1 MKLIGRSIITYY
13 KLEMMRDMG
22 ETHFNYVEMCS
33 GSKEEIIRLVILF
46 MGIIVTSFEIL
57 RELDN
62 YIANSNEENTAYMKI
77 MVDYAKKMSEKD
89 H

>member
-22 ETHFNYVEMCS
+22 ETHFNYVEMCT
-33 GSKEEIIRLVILF
+33 GDKEEIIRLAIMF

-62 YIANSNEENTAYMKI
+62 YISNSG
-77 MVDYAKKMSEKD
+77 
-89 H
+89 

>member
-1 MKLIGRSIITYY
+1 M
-13 KLEMMRDMG
+13 
-22 ETHFNYVEMCS
+22 
-33 GSKEEIIRLVILF
+33 F

-57 RELDN
+57 QEMDN
-62 YIANSNEENTAYMKI
+62 YINNSNEESITYMKI